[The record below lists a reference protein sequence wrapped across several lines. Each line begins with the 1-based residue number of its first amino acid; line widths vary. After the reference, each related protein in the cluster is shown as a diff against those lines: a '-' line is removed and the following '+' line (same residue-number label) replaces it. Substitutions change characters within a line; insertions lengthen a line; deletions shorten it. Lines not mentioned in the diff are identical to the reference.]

1 LQPLLLRCSNLSAIW
16 NTRHVVARVR
26 HCASNL
32 RVGRARRRLRSV
44 VPGMRLVLSFP
55 HGRPPAA
62 RHSGGPHTP
71 VRTRLC
77 PAYAPHST
85 WASFPLVPVRVGF
98 RRHAPALR
106 TPLARHAQQSVKRLI
121 RVVRTV
127 WAKIPRVRGLERRQR
142 TRSGT
147 GASFASSPSAAAAS
161 TFSWLRS
168 SEASSLAISP
178 RRRQR
183 SASAGLQAA
192 HAQGLLQL
200 PCCAAG
206 AAWLSRTRAVR

>member
-1 LQPLLLRCSNLSAIW
+1 MQPLLLRCSNLSAIW
-16 NTRHVVARVR
+16 KRRHEVACVR
-26 HCASNL
+26 HCASKP
-32 RVGRARRRLRSV
+32 RAGRARSQLLSV
-44 VPGMRLVLSFP
+44 APGMRLVLSFP

-168 SEASSLAISP
+168 SEASSLAIAP
-178 RRRQR
+178 RRRSEAR
-183 SASAGLQAA
+183 ALACKRRTT
-192 HAQGLLQL
+192 QGLQL

-206 AAWLSRTRAVR
+206 AARRSRPRAVQ